1 MYYCAMLYETCEPYT
16 APFILMLV
24 VPLGGFQLHLL
35 SFSKNFQ
42 IWGFKHCLSLLDAKC
57 STRICWVPLFG
68 FQRRWI
74 LNLLRLKVQR
84 QKPMPSS
91 ASTENPRAKLPQGP
105 SNGLTWMILHHYG
118 SHKNPNLSEAG
129 PGTQYSSP
137 PAQSC
142 SLNDDV
148 LYFEFSDATLNTQ
161 TLRMDAVIK
170 YS

>member
-57 STRICWVPLFG
+57 STRICWVLRFKDKSPCPLPPLPKIHG
-68 FQRRWI
+68 P
-74 LNLLRLKVQR
+74 NSHKAH
-84 QKPMPSS
+84 PM
-91 ASTENPRAKLPQGP
+91 G
-105 SNGLTWMILHHYG
+105 LHHYG

-129 PGTQYSSP
+129 PDTQYSSP

-148 LYFEFSDATLNTQ
+148 LYFEFRDATLNTQ
-161 TLRMDAVIK
+161 PLRMDAVIK